1 MCMSQGGAQASSS
14 EGSTS
19 SDSTPQPSSS
29 MSDVEQQLGVSPEQ
43 LMQRLL
49 TRPDLLAKVQDPEVG
64 VLTCSVSLPR
74 GRQECNWSHTA

>member
-1 MCMSQGGAQASSS
+1 MMQGGVQASSS
-14 EGSTS
+14 EGSPSTS

-49 TRPDLLAKVQDPEVG
+49 TRPDLLAKVQDPEVRD
-64 VLTCSVSLPR
+64 LTARVSL
-74 GRQECNWSHTA
+74 GQQGCYWSHDLA